1 MRRLRARDVMTSP
14 AVTVR
19 PDTPVAEAAR
29 IMAQRR
35 ISGLPVVDEDGR
47 LVGIVTEA
55 DLLLK
60 EAGPGGA
67 PLAGL
72 PPGGSAARV
81 VAAEEETPLHQVA
94 ALMARKNVN
103 RVPIVR
109 GGRVVGI
116 VSRND
121 VLKAFLVDD
130 EELARRVVETL
141 RELQL
146 PEGKVQVEVRHGVAR
161 LRGQLDT
168 ADEVRPSWGG
178 RRRWCCGTGPHRG
191 PAGRGRPDCVLRRAV
206 RAVPGVPLLH
216 PGLGPGLGGPGAAAS
231 AQPPR

>member
-1 MRRLRARDVMTSP
+1 MRRLRARDVMSSP

-35 ISGLPVVDEDGR
+35 ISGLPVVDEEGR

-60 EAGPGGA
+60 EAGPGGL
-67 PLAGL
+67 PLLAFHREGTPPEVL
-72 PPGGSAARV
+72 PLVRRYEGQV
-81 VAAEEETPLHQVA
+81 VGDVMTREVVTAEEETPLHQVA

-109 GGRVVGI
+109 GRQVVGI

-130 EELARRVVETL
+130 RELADRVAETL
-141 RELQL
+141 RELQV
-146 PEGKVQVEVRHGVAR
+146 PEGKVQVEVRHGVVR
-161 LRGQLDT
+161 LRGQLDS
-168 ADEVRPSWGG
+168 ADEVRLVTLCVRGLDG
-178 RRRWCCGTGPHRG
+178 VVGVDATGLVAPG
-191 PAGRGRPDCVLRRAV
+191 EAGA
-206 RAVPGVPLLH
+206 
-216 PGLGPGLGGPGAAAS
+216 
-231 AQPPR
+231 